1 MNIEDAFKIYF
12 KKQYDYWQSSYGS
25 SPRIPFNKSIDKH
38 MIIPDSLNNGY
49 IQWQPLRQEV
59 SIDLSDLEQRFNFS
73 IHAKIRQYFTSYW
86 FLSLDGAIGNITLD
100 FCSIPYGIDIPK
112 LIEECYTIGAKNSPS
127 GSTYFAFGYAS
138 VDGDD
143 SYLIFVDNKTADVLC
158 VQLEDDIVIE
168 LCSLEKVISEMD
180 VVM

>member
-12 KKQYDYWQSSYGS
+12 KKQYDYWQSNYGS
-25 SPRIPFNKSIDKH
+25 SPRAPFNKSIDKH
-38 MIIPDSLNNGY
+38 MIIPNSLNNGY

-59 SIDLSDLEQRFNFS
+59 SVDLSDLEQRLNLS
-73 IHAKIRQYFTSYW
+73 IHIQIRQYFTSYW

-100 FCSIPYGIDIPK
+100 FCSIPYGMDITK
-112 LIEECYTIGAKNSPS
+112 LIEECYAIGAKNSPA
-127 GSTYFAFGYAS
+127 GNIYFELGYAS

-143 SYLIFVDNKTADVLC
+143 SYLIYVDNETACVRC
-158 VQLEDDIVIE
+158 VQLEDNIVMEIGT
-168 LCSLEKVISEMD
+168 LEKVISEMD